1 MTLNEALGY
10 PWNSKGITT
19 MIHQI
24 FKEFKLEKDYIGK
37 KDINDK
43 KIYSDCSIVE
53 FEYPKYEVGTT
64 VQDGHNKHVG
74 YFKFNENT
82 LSYMIYMQNKD
93 GSEYRWHFADIFSDI
108 KNIKII
114 DTIQKNKL
122 GLIK

>member
-53 FEYPKYEVGTT
+53 FEVIKGVIIKGFF
-64 VQDGHNKHVG
+64 
-74 YFKFNENT
+74 YFDT
-82 LSYMIYMQNKD
+82 DDLSYSIKVISDDTGIITKKEQYNLSYQKD
-93 GSEYRWHFADIFSDI
+93 FIF
-108 KNIKII
+108 KII
-114 DTIQKNKL
+114 DTIQENKL